1 MRSVVRMNKFFSR
14 NKSLAEAVTAVIT
27 VRSWKMVSS
36 SAATFLPYVAEK
48 WAVVIVTDS
57 DTVFFIYKSSNLK

>member
-1 MRSVVRMNKFFSR
+1 MTLSKSCIVMRSVACMDTFFSR

-27 VRSWKMVSS
+27 VKSWEVVSS

-48 WAVVIVTDS
+48 WSVVIVD
-57 DTVFFIYKSSNLK
+57 